1 MKEIEASSHYRVEI
15 DTAKN
20 RFYLSLIGDVLTDA
34 HVAGMMDAIQTAIGL
49 LKPGFTAVGDF
60 TELKLLGLPDVSQQV
75 QTTLLNG
82 GLRKVASVWSHEG
95 FSKIVVDS
103 SAGKIKSGQ
112 YSEKRKVFTDRAEAE
127 AWLDE

>member
-1 MKEIEASSHYRVEI
+1 MKEIEASPHYRVQI
-15 DTAKN
+15 DTAKI
-20 RFYLSLIGDVLTDA
+20 RLYLSLFGDILTDA
-34 HVAGMMDAIQTAIGL
+34 DVDGMLDAIQTAIKL

-60 TELKLLGLPDVSQQV
+60 TEMNLLGLPDVSQDV
-75 QTTLLNG
+75 QMTLLNG

-103 SAGKIKSGQ
+103 SAGKVKSGQ
-112 YSEKRKVFTDRAEAE
+112 YSDKRKVFKDKIEAE